1 MSMPSRVVGI
11 DPSLAA
17 TGVAD
22 ADGGLHTIR
31 TKGKRG
37 DPVAARAL
45 RLSMITARLRPY
57 VVGAD
62 LMVIEGPA
70 FGKSNI
76 GTHQGAGLWW
86 RIVQLAHAAG
96 VRIAILGPSQ
106 LKMLA
111 TGHGKAEKADIQAAM
126 QRISGRRAADSDQ
139 ADAWWLRQ
147 AGLIHVGH
155 PDALD
160 ALDLPQANRVTLDK
174 VVWP

>member
-1 MSMPSRVVGI
+1 MRVVGI
-11 DPSLAA
+11 DPSLAS
-17 TGVAD
+17 TGIAD
-22 ADGGLHTIR
+22 ADGALHTIR
-31 TKGKRG
+31 TEGKRG

-45 RLSMITARLRPY
+45 RLSTITARLRPY
-57 VVGAD
+57 VVDAD

-70 FGKSNI
+70 FGKANI

-96 VRIAILGPSQ
+96 VRIAILGPGQ
-106 LKMLA
+106 LKKLA
-111 TGHGKAEKADIQAAM
+111 TGSGRAEKSDVRAAM
-126 QRISGRRAADSDQ
+126 QRLSGLRPADSDQ

-160 ALDLPQANRVTLDK
+160 VLDLPQVNRTALDR